1 MFFKLRSTSLLA
13 ATLLALGIASGVQA
27 QGKYV
32 LISHAP
38 DSDSWWNTIKNGL
51 KQASE
56 DHGVTVYYRNPA
68 KSQRPKPRRCERPLP
83 AIQKPRPAISSVPT
97 FSHQGFVS

>member
-68 KSQRPKPRRCERPLP
+68 KSQKPKAKAKAYRE
-83 AIQKPRPAISSVPT
+83 AIASNSKTKTRYQ
-97 FSHQGFVS
+97 